1 MRQGRVTKS
10 IAIFILMLSVPSVIL
25 FGSHSRD
32 PSFFSL
38 IHFGQSFASGQ
49 LAGVRELGV
58 PIFSKYGYDGQFYAQ
73 LSLDPLLLT
82 EDLNSALDN
91 PSYRARRIG
100 LPALAAVFGLGQVE
114 LTLRIYVFLNF
125 VFWVLLAWV
134 LLRVYS
140 PNSWRDFALLVS
152 ILWTS
157 GSLISLSRA
166 LTDFPAASLGLVLVL
181 LRCCK
186 PVTGWLFGFTALCKE
201 TAMLSFGA
209 YISRCGFARE
219 KFNPWIILPLIVPIV
234 FWTIYSWFMLSDLSS
249 TGLGNFEWPG
259 LGFSDKIIKS
269 LSDIYSMTLHSSN
282 LRIAT
287 LILEVF
293 APISLFIQCAYM
305 LLRWRLTD
313 PIWCFGAGFVA
324 LFLVL
329 GPSVWEAQFA
339 YTRALLPLTMSFNLL
354 LHAHASDRGFWVCF
368 FMGNIGLT
376 GVLGLTF
383 WQLIFDFGETP

>member
-1 MRQGRVTKS
+1 
-10 IAIFILMLSVPSVIL
+10 
-25 FGSHSRD
+25 
-32 PSFFSL
+32 
-38 IHFGQSFASGQ
+38 
-49 LAGVRELGV
+49 
-58 PIFSKYGYDGQFYAQ
+58 
-73 LSLDPLLLT
+73 
-82 EDLNSALDN
+82 
-91 PSYRARRIG
+91 
-100 LPALAAVFGLGQVE
+100 
-114 LTLRIYVFLNF
+114 
-125 VFWVLLAWV
+125 
-134 LLRVYS
+134 
-140 PNSWRDFALLVS
+140 
-152 ILWTS
+152 
-157 GSLISLSRA
+157 
-166 LTDFPAASLGLVLVL
+166 
-181 LRCCK
+181 
-186 PVTGWLFGFTALCKE
+186 
-201 TAMLSFGA
+201 
-209 YISRCGFARE
+209 
-219 KFNPWIILPLIVPIV
+219 
-234 FWTIYSWFMLSDLSS
+234 MLSDLSS